1 MGIQTGID
9 NIDDTID
16 PIDAIDVE
24 GYLYRAA
31 TEGTPTMPTAT
42 LIRLLRTCHDN
53 PDTWLKH
60 RLRQA
65 M

>member
-31 TEGTPTMPTAT
+31 TEGTPTMPTAM

-53 PDTWLKH
+53 PDT
-60 RLRQA
+60 
-65 M
+65 